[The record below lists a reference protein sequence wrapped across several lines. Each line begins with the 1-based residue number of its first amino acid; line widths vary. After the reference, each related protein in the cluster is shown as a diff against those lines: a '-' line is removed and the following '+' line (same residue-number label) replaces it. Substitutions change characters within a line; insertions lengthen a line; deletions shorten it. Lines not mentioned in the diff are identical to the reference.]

1 MFRARTLRIKL
12 IFSSYRE
19 ADRFEFC
26 CIADLLGINCSA
38 PKDLFSSC
46 GDLMA
51 NSTLGIS
58 IWILGSIALLGN
70 GFVLIWRLKTKS
82 ESKVHSLLLLNLAI
96 SDFIMGLYLVV
107 IGSVD
112 TYYRGRYFIF
122 SEEWKRSS
130 LCQFCGF
137 LSTLS
142 SEASVFILTIMT
154 ADRYVAISHPLRN
167 ISLKLSGAYKAL
179 AIIWTLA
186 FLLSII
192 PLTGLDYFHDFY
204 ARSGVCLPLHL
215 TAEKPA
221 GWEYSVF
228 VFLVLNLVSFIG
240 IFVLYFLMFIK
251 IKQTNNILVGTR
263 QNTAT
268 ASIGS
273 RMVFIV
279 LTDFVCWIPIIIIGI
294 ASLSGMQ
301 ASPTVYAWVAV
312 FVLPLNSALNPI
324 LYTLSTTNFRR
335 NVNATVR
342 KNSHKLQGMTF
353 LTTDNQSVT
362 MSKGKFL
369 GSRRKISSD
378 EEIQVTNG
386 KKAWTIK
393 SQSKRC
399 NGCFAPMLPPERTV
413 YKDTPV

>member
-1 MFRARTLRIKL
+1 
-12 IFSSYRE
+12 
-19 ADRFEFC
+19 
-26 CIADLLGINCSA
+26 
-38 PKDLFSSC
+38 
-46 GDLMA
+46 
-51 NSTLGIS
+51 
-58 IWILGSIALLGN
+58 
-70 GFVLIWRLKTKS
+70 LKTKS

-112 TYYRGRYFIF
+112 SYYRGRYFIF

-137 LSTLS
+137 LSTVS

-179 AIIWTLA
+179 ALIWTIA
-186 FLLSII
+186 FLLASV
-192 PLTGLDYFHDFY
+192 PLTGIDYFHDFY

-215 TAEKPA
+215 TVEKPT

-228 VFLVLNLVSFIG
+228 VFLVLNFVSFIG
-240 IFVLYFLMFIK
+240 IFILYLLMFIK
-251 IKQTNNILVGTR
+251 IKQTNHLSGTR
-263 QNTAT
+263 QKTAT

-294 ASLSGMQ
+294 ASLSGME
-301 ASPTVYAWVAV
+301 ASPAVYAWVAV

-324 LYTLSTTNFRR
+324 LYTISTTNFRR

-342 KNSHKLQGMTF
+342 KNSHKLQGVTF
-353 LTTDNQSVT
+353 LTTAENQTVT
-362 MSKGKFL
+362 MVKGRFSL
-369 GSRRKISSD
+369 TGNRRKESSA
-378 EEIQVTNG
+378 EEIAVVNG
-386 KKAWTIK
+386 KKATLNN
-393 SQSKRC
+393 KRC
-399 NGCFAPMLPPERTV
+399 NGCFTPMLLPERTA
-413 YKDTPV
+413 YKDTSV

>member
-1 MFRARTLRIKL
+1 
-12 IFSSYRE
+12 
-19 ADRFEFC
+19 
-26 CIADLLGINCSA
+26 
-38 PKDLFSSC
+38 
-46 GDLMA
+46 MA

-70 GFVLIWRLKTKS
+70 SFVLIWRLKTKS

-167 ISLKLSGAYKAL
+167 ISLKLAGAYKAL
-179 AIIWTLA
+179 AVIWTLA
-186 FLLSII
+186 FLLAII

-228 VFLVLNLVSFIG
+228 VFLVLNFVSFIG
-240 IFVLYFLMFIK
+240 IFVLYLLMFIK
-251 IKQTNNILVGTR
+251 IKQTNNILTGTR
-263 QNTAT
+263 QKTAT

-301 ASPTVYAWVAV
+301 ASPAVYAWVAV

-353 LTTDNQSVT
+353 LTTDNHSVT
-362 MSKGKFL
+362 MVKGKIS
-369 GSRRKISSD
+369 GSRRKMSSD
-378 EEIQVTNG
+378 EEIPETNG
-386 KKAWTIK
+386 NKVLNIK

-399 NGCFAPMLPPERTV
+399 NGCLAPMLLPERTA
-413 YKDTPV
+413 YKDTAV